1 MVEAPD
7 WFLAMTKQVH
17 RKRFIAAGGV
27 LKDVLKLAQ
36 ETEEDL
42 LLGTEQQPEA
52 DDDVQ
57 VFTWNGS
64 AKRYRRQR

>member
-1 MVEAPD
+1 
-7 WFLAMTKQVH
+7 MTKQVH